1 MTTVTAVKRA
11 LEEARE
17 EADIGPP
24 SKEAMLRLIHNPTAL
39 TILANRLSDRGEAGN
54 DAARRNLG
62 DLKRIAADLSFT
74 AERVGA
80 PGCQVRL
87 EAADKL
93 AALEWAIEQLTPP
106 ELAKAPV
113 ESPALYLQQMGRFD
127 RATGK
132 IKPVEASHDV
142 CDLGVGCEEY
152 GVCYAAAH
160 GQPDRCGRK
169 P

>member
-11 LEEARE
+11 LEETLPHLGIEQGSDAIIDLLE
-17 EADIGPP
+17 
-24 SKEAMLRLIHNPTAL
+24 SPTAL
-39 TILANRLSDRGEAGN
+39 TILANRLSDRGKAGN
-54 DAARRNLG
+54 EAARRNLG
-62 DLKRIAADLSFT
+62 DMKRIAADLRFT

-93 AALEWAIEQLTPP
+93 AALEWGIEQLTPP
-106 ELAKAPV
+106 ELALKAT

-132 IKPVEASHDV
+132 IKPVEASPDV